1 MTTSFVS
8 NEGNNKGVSG
18 MTKSE
23 FLANLRLHLHG
34 LPGDEIDSIIQDY
47 EQYFNEKE
55 KSGMSETGILTE
67 LPSPEQVASTIKKER
82 KQFRQQEKS
91 SAGKVIIAIAL
102 IFFNITFVLG
112 PALGIGG
119 AIIGLYVAAISL
131 IISPLLVVVKFII
144 GDRLLFEL
152 FLSFVFSGIGLL
164 LLPLLV
170 KGSSF
175 YVQTIERYTRW
186 NIRQV
191 QGESK

>member
-1 MTTSFVS
+1 
-8 NEGNNKGVSG
+8 

-91 SAGKVIIAIAL
+91 STGKVIIAIAL
-102 IFFNITFVLG
+102 IFFNLTFVLG

-119 AIIGLYVAAISL
+119 AIIGLFVAAISL